1 MMWRVVFA
9 WFVALWSLCMAE
21 EAHYRIDTI
30 EGKYPYG
37 ITIETKSTRVNTPDE
52 HETIMI
58 YQDGKLVDRIETFR
72 VYPREILDL
81 DRNGYKELI
90 FDIFDGS
97 RTFDRVIV
105 TIKPHMPK
113 PTVFKGMAES
123 SRILHIDGK
132 PRLQTWE
139 NYGALYSAE
148 RAVVTVYA
156 DFNGTHFHLNKSLQH
171 RAFAILKIPQQ
182 TADIFLKENG
192 FLGTH
197 RTQALMEIIAYIV
210 HAWYAGESEKAIA
223 LLHRRLHP
231 SDNATMY
238 LFLQELVDEL
248 SQSRFWN
255 DIVAFNEWQE
265 DDYEIVGE
273 VLMHRYR
280 NLDKDDIVRALFE
293 QIVEKRD
300 DASNDRGQ

>member
-1 MMWRVVFA
+1 MMWRVAVV
-9 WFVALWSLCMAE
+9 WFVALCSLCTAE
-21 EAHYRIDTI
+21 GAQYRIDTI

-37 ITIETKSTRVNTPDE
+37 ITIETKSTRVNTSDE

-72 VYPREILDL
+72 DYPLYSLDL
-81 DRNGYKELI
+81 DGDGYKELV
-90 FDIFDGS
+90 FKIFDGS
-97 RTFDRVIV
+97 RTFDRVVV

-132 PRLQTWE
+132 PRLKTWE
-139 NYGALYSAE
+139 NYGALYAAE
-148 RAVVTVYA
+148 RADVTVYA
-156 DFNGTHFHLNKSLQH
+156 DFNGTHFHLNKSLQQ
-171 RAFAILKIPQQ
+171 RAFAKTKPPRQ
-182 TADIFLKENG
+182 TADIFLKESG

-197 RTQALMEIIAYIV
+197 RTQALMEIIAYTV

-223 LLHRRLHP
+223 LLHQRLHP

-248 SQSRFWN
+248 SQSRFWE
-255 DIVAFNEWQE
+255 DIVAFNGWQE

-273 VLMHRYR
+273 TLMHRYR
-280 NLDKDDIVRALFE
+280 NLDRDDIVRALFE

-300 DASNDRGQ
+300 DASNDRRQ